1 MERRLL
7 SVEEAA
13 KFLSLSP
20 RTLYN
25 GSCRSSRA
33 PFPVKPKR
41 YGRRV
46 LFDIRD
52 LEAFADSL
60 PYDREQEEPDNALDP
75 HSSDNR

>member
-1 MERRLL
+1 MKEECDMQRRLL

-25 GSCRSSRA
+25 GSCRSSKS

-41 YGRRV
+41 YGRR
-46 LFDIRD
+46 LLYDIHD
-52 LEAFADSL
+52 LEAFADGL
-60 PYDREQEEPDNALDP
+60 PYEKK
-75 HSSDNR
+75 